1 MLMTGYDEL
10 VSVHNVPLTNKLTEV
25 KEAADEMYQHATCT

>member
-10 VSVHNVPLTNKLTEV
+10 VSMHSDPLPNRLTEV
-25 KEAADEMYQHATCT
+25 KEAADEFISM